1 MSGAPEGW
9 RAETAAS
16 MVRTR
21 RQGAARIAAG
31 MNKHNGKR
39 GDIGQNK

>member
-21 RQGAARIAAG
+21 RQGAARIAAKMDEQMRTEG
-31 MNKHNGKR
+31 YGTR
-39 GDIGQNK
+39 RR